1 MPDKD
6 PFAFQFERKSVK
18 SKSSSVVSLI
28 TLERSQKLDL
38 LIHLISNLSQS
49 LVISGPKGIGKTTLL
64 SELIVQKQDVW
75 PICMLQASENLSFE
89 SIQNQ
94 ILRYLTQQYPAYKSQ
109 ELITVISSIERQ
121 NQKIAILIDD
131 AGKLVPGLISSLVQ
145 FAATSECLRLIFTLT
160 PDELHLK
167 SSSDS
172 IINDCH
178 FIEIPPLTEKQCG
191 VYLQNLSGKSDAAI
205 SFGAINERLIERVYQ
220 KTHGIPGD
228 IVSELPKMSHYK
240 ASDGYGRLVG
250 IVFVAIIVA
259 IALKLFVLDE
269 PNKKESIQ
277 IVKPILFEKKAE
289 KIEITPP
296 VINFDKPEK
305 IIDELIELKKP
316 DVINE
321 IEQVNKLVPVVENS
335 KQSEEAIEVGRVK
348 EQIDLKVDTI
358 KEKEKIVLNE
368 VNIPVKKE
376 LIAELLVEPALES
389 KTDDREW
396 VLNQAAKKYTIQLMV
411 LSSRKSV
418 DKFIK
423 DNQSLRKQ
431 LKFFQQNRQNQKY
444 VLIYGSFKNTVSAAK
459 EMKSL
464 PGKYKKSW
472 IRKFSGLQKGIKK

>member
-1 MPDKD
+1 MLDKD

-18 SKSSSVVSLI
+18 SKRSSEASLI

-64 SELIVQKQDVW
+64 NELIVQKQDVW

-94 ILRYLTQQYPAYKSQ
+94 ILMYLTQQYPAYKSQ

-121 NQKIAILIDD
+121 NQKIVILIDD
-131 AGKLVPGLISSLVQ
+131 AGKLVPGLISSLIQ
-145 FAATSECLRLIFTLT
+145 YAATSECLRLIFALT

-172 IINDCH
+172 VIDDCH

-191 VYLQNLSGKSDAAI
+191 VYLQNLSGKADAVL
-205 SFGAINERLIERVYQ
+205 SFGVINERLIERVYQ
-220 KTHGIPGD
+220 KTHGIPGE

-250 IVFVAIIVA
+250 IVFLAIIIV
-259 IALKLFVLDE
+259 IALKFFVLE
-269 PNKKESIQ
+269 ESEEKESTQ
-277 IVKPILFEKKAE
+277 IIKPVLVKKKAV

-296 VINFDKPEK
+296 VIS
-305 IIDELIELKKP
+305 IDGPKEVVEELIELKKP
-316 DVINE
+316 EVIDE
-321 IEQVNKLVPVVENS
+321 IDQVNEFIPTIEFP
-335 KQSEEAIEVGRVK
+335 KQSEKTIEVESIEEK
-348 EQIDLKVDTI
+348 TDLKVDT
-358 KEKEKIVLNE
+358 KKEKIVSNE
-368 VNIPVKKE
+368 VKASVKKE
-376 LIAELLVEPALES
+376 LIAELLVEPKLEN

-396 VLNQAAKKYTIQLMV
+396 VLNQSAKKYTIQLMV

-423 DNQSLRKQ
+423 NNQSLKKQ
-431 LKFFQQNRQNQKY
+431 LKFFQQNKQNQKY

-464 PGKYKKSW
+464 PSKYKKSW